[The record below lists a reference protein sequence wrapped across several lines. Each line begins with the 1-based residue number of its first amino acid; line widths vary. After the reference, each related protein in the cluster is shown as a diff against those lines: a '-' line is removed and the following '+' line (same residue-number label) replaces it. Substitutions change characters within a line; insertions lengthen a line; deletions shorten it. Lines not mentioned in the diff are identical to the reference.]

1 MGLILQNKT
10 LDVYLNGSLKRSCIL
25 KNIPKS
31 IKQTDNIYINQ
42 NGGFN
47 GKISD
52 INYTPKALTSEDM
65 LSEYSG
71 FFGGK
76 NTLVNKM
83 KGPFADKDLS
93 LSDVLTK
100 IRKN

>member
-1 MGLILQNKT
+1 MSS
-10 LDVYLNGSLKRSCIL
+10 NGSLKSCIL

-52 INYTPKALTSEDM
+52 INYTPKALIEDM
-65 LSEYSG
+65 LVNILG
-71 FFGGK
+71 F
-76 NTLVNKM
+76 LVVKY
-83 KGPFADKDLS
+83 
-93 LSDVLTK
+93 T
-100 IRKN
+100 

>member
-1 MGLILQNKT
+1 MVNIPVQRWVHLGLILQNKT

-47 GKISD
+47 SKISD
-52 INYTPKALTSEDM
+52 INYTKSTCIGRYVE
-65 LSEYSG
+65 
-71 FFGGK
+71 
-76 NTLVNKM
+76 
-83 KGPFADKDLS
+83 
-93 LSDVLTK
+93 
-100 IRKN
+100 